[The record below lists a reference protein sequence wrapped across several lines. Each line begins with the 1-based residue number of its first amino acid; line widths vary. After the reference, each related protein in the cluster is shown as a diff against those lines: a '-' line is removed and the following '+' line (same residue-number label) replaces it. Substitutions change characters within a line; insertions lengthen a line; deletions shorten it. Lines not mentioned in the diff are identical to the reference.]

1 MAVTEEYMV
10 VNGRIYCKQKNL
22 FEKKAGKLILAG
34 NVKQPAS
41 ANVISTDGCLKKSPV
56 KILFLQAVFL
66 SNREC

>member
-34 NVKQPAS
+34 NVKQPAN
-41 ANVISTDGCLKKSPV
+41 ANVIFTGGCLKTACENLVSTGG
-56 KILFLQAVFL
+56 FLKHP
-66 SNREC
+66 